1 MVNFKSL
8 RAGSLVTCKDEK
20 DLKTTLKALSDA
32 GFGAVRCARYMIYV
46 TSLPKERE
54 KDRARRQEE

>member
-8 RAGSLVTCKDEK
+8 RAGGLVICKDEK

-32 GFGAVRCARYMIYV
+32 GFGAVRCARYMIYI
-46 TSLPKERE
+46 TRLPKERE
-54 KDRARRQEE
+54 RERRKN

>member
-46 TSLPKERE
+46 TSPKKERE
-54 KDRARRQEE
+54 KERRKK

>member
-1 MVNFKSL
+1 MVNFKIL
-8 RAGSLVTCKDEK
+8 RAGGLVTCKDEK

-32 GFGAVRCARYMIYV
+32 GFGAVRCARYMIYI

-54 KDRARRQEE
+54 KERRQEE

>member
-8 RAGSLVTCKDEK
+8 RADSLVTCKDEK

-54 KDRARRQEE
+54 KKRRNRK